1 MFQYHRKVARRAK
14 MAIYSPPEAKI
25 SLHSGIITVSRA
37 LSEADDSPKYTTVYC
52 SPAACYHG
60 DLIKAASDAASP
72 KVGAMYTSPSGCWGG
87 GTHLT
92 TPEGLSKF

>member
-1 MFQYHRKVARRAK
+1 MQTINPLGVL
-14 MAIYSPPEAKI
+14 SPDVPIPSEGSEASKDGDLFSPEAKTGF
-25 SLHSGIITVSRA
+25 HSSIITVSRA

-72 KVGAMYTSPSGCWGG
+72 KGRGCVYI
-87 GTHLT
+87 
-92 TPEGLSKF
+92 S

>member
-1 MFQYHRKVARRAK
+1 MNADNKPTRSPETPMFQYHQKVARQAW
-14 MAIYSPPEAKI
+14 MAIYSPLEAKTGF
-25 SLHSGIITVSRA
+25 HSSIITVSRA

-72 KVGAMYTSPSGCWGG
+72 KGRGCVYI
-87 GTHLT
+87 
-92 TPEGLSKF
+92 S

>member
-1 MFQYHRKVARRAK
+1 

-25 SLHSGIITVSRA
+25 GLHSSIITVSRA

-72 KVGAMYTSPSGCWGG
+72 KVGAVCTALSGWGTR
-87 GTHLT
+87 THLT
-92 TPEGLSKF
+92 TPEGLSRF